1 MSSLFAIIH
10 VDFWIPGKYTD
21 SKSNIVLM
29 NVMCDMS
36 GFVVVALVTKDYSA
50 TLADSFFYTVLM
62 KFDLC
67 RLIVIDGITPF
78 KDFLL
83 PSAKLLV

>member
-36 GFVVVALVTKDYSA
+36 GFVVVAPVTKAYFA
-50 TLADSFFYTVLM
+50 TLADIFFLHCAYEVWVVSSH
-62 KFDLC
+62 C
-67 RLIVIDGITPF
+67 YRW
-78 KDFLL
+78 
-83 PSAKLLV
+83 